1 MKKSILKKVF
11 TRELTIIIPFA
22 TLFFLSCENDE
33 YLYKGSD
40 SIWLSGDPAQEAK
53 EDSVLYSFNSG
64 SSTTIT
70 LSAPCAM
77 TSCALSV
84 IFEPNRTPTT

>member
-11 TRELTIIIPFA
+11 TRVLTIIIPFA

-53 EDSVLYSFNSG
+53 EDSVLYSFKIYSP
-64 SSTTIT
+64 I
-70 LSAPCAM
+70 
-77 TSCALSV
+77 
-84 IFEPNRTPTT
+84 